1 MIELLLITSQT
12 GLALISIEVIMGL
25 VVTYEDFFAI
35 LKKYNL
41 YCGPISTFSGFI
53 PSENVSQIAKASNA
67 LNSLN
72 LNYVSWVEAVRIDSR
87 MSKDMTKRLVEYF
100 SRFPFVFKGIDRGYQ
115 YMRSIGGSYKEED
128 YLHINTDKHVIHHLN
143 VSRCRNDYRA
153 ISV

>member
-1 MIELLLITSQT
+1 M
-12 GLALISIEVIMGL
+12 
-25 VVTYEDFFAI
+25 TYEDFFAI

-115 YMRSIGGSYKEED
+115 YMRSIGGRLPTSW
-128 YLHINTDKHVIHHLN
+128 HLIF
-143 VSRCRNDYRA
+143 RP
-153 ISV
+153 